1 MKGKAFLL
9 FLCLLLVVTVSAQ
22 NQDKVI
28 GVHTEVKAVIEDED
42 PGVVAQVT
50 NPDKPGAQ
58 ILTCYAADEDG
69 VQMQMIKLSSND
81 SIFWVVEYTG
91 VYYSSKAS
99 FHFIITG
106 PEFFYY
112 QTDFYDAKYKKYY
125 FTAMNTNSNWK
136 KGTYTLTV
144 IAELNKSRSGA
155 ECVGSCIVRLY

>member
-9 FLCLLLVVTVSAQ
+9 FLCLLLVVSVSAQ

-28 GVHTEVKAVIEDED
+28 GVHTGVKAVIEDED

-50 NPDKPGAQ
+50 DPDKPGAQ
-58 ILTCYAADEDG
+58 VLTCYAADEDG
-69 VQMQMIKLSSND
+69 AQMQMIQLSAND
-81 SIFWVVEYTG
+81 SIYWVVEYTG
-91 VYYSSKAS
+91 VYLSAKAS
-99 FHFIITG
+99 FHFIING

-125 FTAMNTNSNWK
+125 FTALNTNTDWK

-144 IAELNKSRSGA
+144 IAQHNKNRSGA
-155 ECVGSCIVRLY
+155 ECIGSCIVRLY

>member
-9 FLCLLLVVTVSAQ
+9 FLCLLLVVSVSAQ

-28 GVHTEVKAVIEDED
+28 GVHTGVKAVIEDED
-42 PGVVAQVT
+42 PGVVAQVLLG
-50 NPDKPGAQ
+50 DKPGAQ

-69 VQMQMIKLSSND
+69 TQMQMIKLSAND

-91 VYYSSKAS
+91 VYYSTKAS

-125 FTAMNTNSNWK
+125 FTALNTNSNWK

-144 IAELNKSRSGA
+144 IAELNKNRSGA
-155 ECVGSCIVRLY
+155 ECIGSCIVRLY